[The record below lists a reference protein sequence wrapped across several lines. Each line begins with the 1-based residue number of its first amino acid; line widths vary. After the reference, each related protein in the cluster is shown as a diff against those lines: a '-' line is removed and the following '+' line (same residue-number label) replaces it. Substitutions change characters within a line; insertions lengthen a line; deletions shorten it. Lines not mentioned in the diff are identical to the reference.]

1 MFNTNFSNKTQL
13 KIKNIFFIL
22 LDRIRFNAFLA
33 LNPTD
38 PTGTVEHSLKNTH
51 EQWSMTPQF
60 MSFPA
65 QETTNSCFLQTCGCA
80 IINSRPY
87 QYKYIVGALP
97 NSWVVVVASNAKATT
112 QPITLTHVWCHHGI
126 GANLVS
132 FLRNYLCIRMNYS
145 CLAQPHHPCTN
156 YLIGNNIRE

>member
-1 MFNTNFSNKTQL
+1 MFNTSFSNKTQL
-13 KIKNIFFIL
+13 KINFFFNIL

-33 LNPTD
+33 LNLIGPA
-38 PTGTVEHSLKNTH
+38 GTVEHSLKNTH

-80 IINSRPY
+80 TINSRPH

-97 NSWVVVVASNAKATT
+97 NS
-112 QPITLTHVWCHHGI
+112 
-126 GANLVS
+126 
-132 FLRNYLCIRMNYS
+132 
-145 CLAQPHHPCTN
+145 
-156 YLIGNNIRE
+156 

>member
-1 MFNTNFSNKTQL
+1 
-13 KIKNIFFIL
+13 L
-22 LDRIRFNAFLA
+22 LDRIRFNVFLA
-33 LNPTD
+33 LNPTG
-38 PTGTVEHSLKNTH
+38 PAGTVEHSLKNTH
-51 EQWSMTPQF
+51 EQWSMTPLF

-80 IINSRPY
+80 TINSRSH
-87 QYKYIVGALP
+87 QYKYIVEALS
-97 NSWVVVVASNAKATT
+97 NNWVVVVVSNAKVTT
-112 QPITLTHVWCHHGI
+112 QPNIPMHVWCHHGI

-132 FLRNYLCIRMNYS
+132 FLRNSLCIRMNYS